1 MIRSTLKSLGAASDH
16 DYLFRISGSAIRFLG
31 YLIVYEES
39 RDEDQQ
45 LSDDEGEA
53 RIPAGISEGQ
63 VQRLVQLLP
72 EQHFT
77 QPPPRYSE
85 ANLVRT
91 LEENSIGRP
100 STYAPILGVI
110 QQRGYV
116 IRDGKRL
123 IPTETGFTVCDLLVE
138 HFPDVMSLGFT
149 AQMETD
155 LDLIAAGEME
165 WVNVVREFYGP
176 FSRDLAI
183 RRRKNARAKHG
194 SRADWAGMPYMRER
208 IGYPLGSFRQVYQLQ
223 RFPGLSLH

>member
-1 MIRSTLKSLGAASDH
+1 MFTKK
-16 DYLFRISGSAIRFLG
+16 
-31 YLIVYEES
+31 S

-123 IPTETGFTVCDLLVE
+123 IPTETGFMVCDLLVE

-183 RRRKNARAKHG
+183 AEEKMPELNMGPELIGRACP
-194 SRADWAGMPYMRER
+194 DMRER
-208 IGYPLGSFRQVYQLQ
+208 IGYPLGSFWQVYQLQ